1 MAIKKKAVQKRTKG
15 TGLRAPLVGARP
27 MPAFV
32 VAAAPVEPPAAVVW
46 VPGPAYVQ
54 PLGHLARAVEEKRGR
69 DALAAIEAAREAV
82 EVLAGRAVRL
92 ARAEG
97 ATWAE
102 IGAVNGTS
110 RQAAHLRWAPRRPP
124 EVRDGQACHYAGD
137 RDACQ
142 QVATTARGAVPLC
155 EPCEA
160 ASSSL
165 KRLPRGRL
173 PRTVAGST

>member
-32 VAAAPVEPPAAVVW
+32 VAAAPVAPPAPVVW
-46 VPGPAYVQ
+46 VPGPKYVQ
-54 PLGHLARAVEEKRGR
+54 PLGVLARAVEEKRGR
-69 DALAAIEAAREAV
+69 DGLAAIEAAREAV
-82 EVLAGRAVRL
+82 EHLAGRAVRL

-102 IGAVNGTS
+102 IGAANGTS
-110 RQAAHLRWAPRRPP
+110 RQAAHLRWAPPRPLVR
-124 EVRDGQACHYAGD
+124 EVQACHYAGA

-142 QVATTARGAVPLC
+142 QVATTARGSVPLC

-160 ASSSL
+160 SSSSL
-165 KRLPRGRL
+165 KRLPRAARPG
-173 PRTVAGST
+173 RTVT